1 MAHIGACWDHRFSWA
16 VLKTSCDF
24 VLISNHMVFRQNL
37 SPLFRERIF
46 FLSRRWILQ
55 KPLSRAFA
63 ADLAIWWR
71 NRNLSLKAQHSWD
84 MIHLP
89 DPKVAVCEGRAWFRY
104 LSFRAAFAALSR
116 ISGDIWCGGNNVLV
130 CKFWRCI
137 YTTSHVILFYDLFS
151 STLLSRAFAR
161 EHYYK
166 LFRKSFAASIYSA
179 FAEPSD
185 INVLTI
191 LNTWV
196 SSLLSCSIKFFHSKI
211 ALGRA
216 LRESWGVACATTE
229 KHWCPVSTFAC
240 FPREGF
246 PKQTCKNH
254 LRRKQGCK
262 LMEQI

>member
-1 MAHIGACWDHRFSWA
+1 
-16 VLKTSCDF
+16 
-24 VLISNHMVFRQNL
+24 
-37 SPLFRERIF
+37 
-46 FLSRRWILQ
+46 
-55 KPLSRAFA
+55 
-63 ADLAIWWR
+63 
-71 NRNLSLKAQHSWD
+71 

-240 FPREGF
+240 FPGKAFLSKPAKITFVENKDVNSWNKSKDCRLHNNYFAPALGGACAMGTNTMALIQKRSASTFHSGNGF
-246 PKQTCKNH
+246 MSCQRVRGWNSGLPSWHIGQISAQTWTT
-254 LRRKQGCK
+254 RAT
-262 LMEQI
+262 